1 MREQRAR
8 RACTGAVS
16 CLVAASVLLVAA
28 APLGAV
34 PGGGFKP
41 VAPLPGKLDYDIPL
55 QPWLAEA
62 VAALR
67 LEFVDG
73 VSAEAR
79 ALEDRAL
86 PARGETL
93 RMRAED
99 VAALAVAL
107 REAVLD
113 VGDIDASFGITGV
126 SRLPAVEGAIRD
138 TVLGFMVWYES
149 SDGEGMQVALMLD
162 GLVGRIAAIQPAME
176 HFAAAVAEQMAGGYQ
191 VEPAAHGHHGRHG
204 HASKEEQ
211 PPPKADPM
219 DDLLN
224 VLDGLAAEARL
235 AAEPLQGAIDEVR
248 GDATPGSDLR
258 AAWDVAS
265 DTTRRFSEACQA
277 VTDAVA
283 SFRKARG
290 EVRVLLNA
298 ADGVEMSVDELLEGG
313 GDGPGPLHI
322 SWEVLDGDISIVQH
336 LKIGVFSSDSG
347 ACPDDMKERV
357 SGLLQKIV
365 AADRTLAERAVEY
378 TSARV
383 GSAADQ
389 VEAHYRGQFDYDPS
403 ASQGDRDDRI
413 AKVDAALRG
422 NLELQSALVG
432 AGAARAALVAGRE
445 YEAAGFCS
453 ENKAII
459 QYKYAWIHALNAGA
473 SAVRAVLLPEKGD

>member
-1 MREQRAR
+1 M
-8 RACTGAVS
+8 
-16 CLVAASVLLVAA
+16 VLIA

-41 VAPLPGKLDYDIPL
+41 VAPLPEKLDYDIPL

-113 VGDIDASFGITGV
+113 IGEIDASFGIPGV

-149 SDGEGMQVALMLD
+149 SDGEGMRVALMIE

-176 HFAAAVAEQMAGGYQ
+176 HFAAAVAEQTAEGYR
-191 VEPAAHGHHGRHG
+191 VEPAAHGHHGGHG
-204 HASKEEQ
+204 HASTEGQE

-224 VLDGLAAEARL
+224 VLGGLAAEARL
-235 AAEPLQGAIDEVR
+235 VAEPLQGAVDDVR
-248 GDATPGSDLR
+248 GAAAPGSDLR
-258 AAWDVAS
+258 AAWDIAS
-265 DTTRRFSEACQA
+265 DTNRRFSDACGA
-277 VTDAVA
+277 VTEAVA
-283 SFRKARG
+283 SFRKATR

-298 ADGVEMSVDELLEGG
+298 AHGVEMSVDELLGSG
-313 GDGPGPLHI
+313 AGDPGARHI
-322 SWEVLDGDISIVQH
+322 SWEFLDGDISIVQH

-347 ACPDDMKERV
+347 AYPDDMKERV

-389 VEAHYRGQFDYDPS
+389 VEEHYRGQFDYDPS
-403 ASQGDRDDRI
+403 APPGDRDDCI
-413 AKVDAALRG
+413 ARVDAALRG

-432 AGAARAALVAGRE
+432 AGAARTALVMGRE

-473 SAVRAVLLPEKGD
+473 SALRAALPLEKGD